1 MKRQF
6 SNFKLPPGE
15 PASSPVAQ
23 HPLLASSQ
31 PGFPGSH
38 WTVQRGPLIS
48 SLVSSTCLS
57 LPCHLGATG
66 LASGC
71 GRMWGPES
79 GGLCWERR
87 QGSAFCSPESVS
99 YGAEAAEDKA
109 AAPGP
114 SPGSAVLGQ
123 TDRMRSSLGFPRQGE
138 HICFLATQLS
148 PHFGP
153 HPFGASPSF
162 LSG

>member
-1 MKRQF
+1 M
-6 SNFKLPPGE
+6 PPRE

-23 HPLLASSQ
+23 HPLPASSQ
-31 PGFPGSH
+31 PGFPGSR

-48 SLVSSTCLS
+48 SLVSNTRLS

-66 LASGC
+66 LAAGC
-71 GRMWGPES
+71 GGMWGSES
-79 GGLCWERR
+79 GGSGWERR
-87 QGSAFCSPESVS
+87 QGSALCSPESIS
-99 YGAEAAEDKA
+99 YVAEAAGGEA
-109 AAPGP
+109 AASGP
-114 SPGSAVLGQ
+114 SSGPAVLGQ

-153 HPFGASPSF
+153 RPFGASPSF